1 VGIKQGHADD
11 NDDDNKDVDVDVDK
25 DRRTIMEAGS
35 RLKYFLQ
42 SDASLI
48 RQTTGAWC

>member
-25 DRRTIMEAGS
+25 DRRTIMEAGDLAQIFS
-35 RLKYFLQ
+35 
-42 SDASLI
+42 AI
-48 RQTTGAWC
+48 RCLFN